1 VSSRPRKTLP
11 SAEELPVI
19 HVDNARLLSEVC
31 THLAGTRRFAL
42 DTEFVGERTYYPKL
56 ELIQV
61 ASREQV
67 ALIDCRAVEDLSPFF
82 EILANR
88 RIQKILHAAQQDL
101 ELFESLTGELPKPV
115 IDTQVA
121 SALAGYGAQV
131 GYAQLAEKLLG
142 VSLEKSETLSDWSHR
157 PLSKAQLAYAVDD
170 VRYLLPLYEKVR
182 ARLTELDRWEWVK
195 EECARIESLSRGLT
209 VAPEE
214 AYLRVRGRGSL
225 RPRGLAVLREL
236 AAWRE
241 ETARA
246 RNKPRVSIARD
257 EALVELARRAPTA
270 ASALRGL
277 RAVRSREVERSAA
290 EVVERVNAALARP
303 KEEWPQPPPTVQGPT
318 PAAGVVELLQAVV
331 RENAEQQ
338 SIASSMLATQAELQ
352 QLASCHMESNGI
364 DDLRLMQG
372 WRRSIVGEDLIAV
385 LDGSASVSIDPATRR
400 LRIRPRK
407 RSTASNV
414 DDKSTSPRRHR
425 EHRE

>member
-1 VSSRPRKTLP
+1 V
-11 SAEELPVI
+11 

-31 THLAGTRRFAL
+31 SHLAGTRRFAL

-67 ALIDCRAVEDLSPFF
+67 ALIDCRAVEDLGPFF

-209 VAPEE
+209 VPPEE

-257 EALVELARRAPTA
+257 EALVEIARRAPTA
-270 ASALRGL
+270 PSALRGL

-303 KEEWPQPPPTVQGPT
+303 KEEWPQPPPAQGPS

-331 RENAEQQ
+331 RENAEQH
-338 SIASSMLATQAELQ
+338 SIAASMLATQAELQ
-352 QLASCHMESNGI
+352 QLASCHIEANGI
-364 DDLRLMQG
+364 EDLRLMQG
-372 WRRSIVGEDLIAV
+372 WRRSIVGEDLISV
-385 LDGSASVSIDPATRR
+385 LDGSASVSIDPSTRR
-400 LRIRPRK
+400 LRIRSRK
-407 RSTASNV
+407 RQAPAKNPDRAS
-414 DDKSTSPRRHR
+414 R
-425 EHRE
+425 EHERSA

>member
-1 VSSRPRKTLP
+1 MSSRTRKIP
-11 SAEELPVI
+11 PAEELPVV
-19 HVDNARLLSEVC
+19 HVDDAQKLAEIC
-31 THLAGTRRFAL
+31 AHLAGTRRFAL

-67 ALIDCRAVEDLSPFF
+67 ALIDCRAVEDLGPFF

-88 RIQKILHAAQQDL
+88 RIQKVLHAAQQDL

-115 IDTQVA
+115 IDTQIA

-142 VSLEKSETLSDWSHR
+142 VGLEKSETLSDWSHR

-170 VRYLLPLYEKVR
+170 VRYLLPLYEQLR
-182 ARLTELDRWEWVK
+182 SRLTELERWEWVK
-195 EECARIESLSRGLT
+195 EECTRIENLSRGLT
-209 VAPEE
+209 VLPEE

-241 ETARA
+241 EAART

-257 EALVELARRAPTA
+257 EALVELARRAPTV

-277 RAVRSREVERSAA
+277 RAVRSREIERSA
-290 EVVERVNAALARP
+290 EDVVERVNLALALP
-303 KEEWPQPPPTVQGPT
+303 KEEWPQPPPAHGPS
-318 PAAGVVELLQAVV
+318 PAPGVVELLQAVV
-331 RENAEQQ
+331 RERAEEH
-338 SIASSMLATQAELQ
+338 SIAASMLATQAELQ
-352 QLASCHMESNGI
+352 QLASCHMEANGI
-364 DDLRLMQG
+364 DELRLMRG

-385 LDGSASVSIDPATRR
+385 LDGSASVSLDPASRR
-400 LRIRPRK
+400 LRIRPR
-407 RSTASNV
+407 RRTA
-414 DDKSTSPRRHR
+414 P
-425 EHRE
+425 

>member
-1 VSSRPRKTLP
+1 M
-11 SAEELPVI
+11 

-31 THLAGTRRFAL
+31 SHLAGTRRFAL

-67 ALIDCRAVEDLSPFF
+67 ALIDCRAVEDLGPFF

-209 VAPEE
+209 VPPEE

-257 EALVELARRAPTA
+257 EALVEIARRAPTA
-270 ASALRGL
+270 PSALRGL

-303 KEEWPQPPPTVQGPT
+303 KEEWPQPPPAQGPS

-331 RENAEQQ
+331 RENAEQH
-338 SIASSMLATQAELQ
+338 SIAASMLATQAELQ
-352 QLASCHMESNGI
+352 QLASCHIEANGI
-364 DDLRLMQG
+364 EDLRLMQG
-372 WRRSIVGEDLIAV
+372 WRRSIVGEDLISV
-385 LDGSASVSIDPATRR
+385 LDGSASVSIDPSTRR
-400 LRIRPRK
+400 LRIRSRK
-407 RSTASNV
+407 RQAPAKNPDRAS
-414 DDKSTSPRRHR
+414 R
-425 EHRE
+425 EHERSA